1 MKTKIDLSD
10 VFNTLEYQL
19 KNIILSGAS
28 PYEQLKAMGV
38 VLNNARQVTE
48 NRNTELYRSGEKI
61 LDAFA
66 ERRISDTTGQQSLNP
81 VTDSIC

>member
-1 MKTKIDLSD
+1 MPTKHKIDLSD

-19 KNIILSGAS
+19 KNIILSDAS

-48 NRNTELYRSGEKI
+48 NKNAELYRSGEKI

-66 ERRISDTTGQQSLNP
+66 ETRIKDTMGQQVL
-81 VTDSIC
+81 TY